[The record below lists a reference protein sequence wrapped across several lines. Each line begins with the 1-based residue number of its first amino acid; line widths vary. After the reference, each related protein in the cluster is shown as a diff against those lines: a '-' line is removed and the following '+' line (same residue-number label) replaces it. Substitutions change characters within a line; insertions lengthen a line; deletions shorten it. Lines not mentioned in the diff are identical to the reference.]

1 MIFSEL
7 PICLFFPLA
16 NSVYTYFIVLLIDRY
31 KLRSSTKEINTWSDM
46 GDTELMISSIAETE
60 YSSMGLLIL
69 YLLAY
74 TTLSCVK

>member
-16 NSVYTYFIVLLIDRY
+16 NSVYTYFIALLIDRY

-74 TTLSCVK
+74 ATLSCVK